1 MIYYSKVS
9 YTLLIV
15 VFVVFFGSLIPNFIH
30 DGFSNAMFMTTAGLI
45 AIYGLIIHMFFNTT
59 YTIDQQM
66 LHIKCGLFRF
76 NSINIMDM
84 KKISKSSSIISSP
97 AASFDRIEI
106 TYDKFDE
113 LIISPKHKLKFAAD
127 LQKINPN
134 LINTLKAKDLSFKK
148 K

>member
-1 MIYYSKVS
+1 MIYYSKIS

-15 VFVVFFGSLIPNFIH
+15 IFIVFFGPLIPNIIH
-30 DGFSNAMFMTTAGLI
+30 EGFSNNMIMITLGLFVV
-45 AIYGLIIHMFFNTT
+45 YGLILHMFFNTT
-59 YTIDQQM
+59 YTIDQKM
-66 LHIKCGLFRF
+66 LHIRCGFFRYKP
-76 NSINIMDM
+76 INIMNM
-84 KKISKSSSIISSP
+84 KKISKSSSIVSSP

-134 LINTLKAKDLSFKK
+134 LINELTA
-148 K
+148 

>member
-15 VFVVFFGSLIPNFIH
+15 VFVVFFGSLIPNFIY
-30 DGFSNAMFMTTAGLI
+30 DGFSNVMFTTTAGLI
-45 AIYGLIIHMFFNTT
+45 VMYGLILHMFFNTT

-66 LHIKCGLFRF
+66 LHIRCGFFRYKP
-76 NSINIMDM
+76 INIMNM

-106 TYDKFDE
+106 SYGKFDE

-134 LINTLKAKDLSFKK
+134 LINTLKA
-148 K
+148 

>member
-1 MIYYSKVS
+1 
-9 YTLLIV
+9 
-15 VFVVFFGSLIPNFIH
+15 
-30 DGFSNAMFMTTAGLI
+30 
-45 AIYGLIIHMFFNTT
+45 
-59 YTIDQQM
+59 
-66 LHIKCGLFRF
+66 
-76 NSINIMDM
+76 M

-106 TYDKFDE
+106 TYGKFDE

>member
-1 MIYYSKVS
+1 MIYYSKTS

-15 VFVVFFGSLIPNFIH
+15 IFIVFFGPLLPNIIH
-30 DGFSNAMFMTTAGLI
+30 EGFSKKMYLTISALLI
-45 AIYGLIIHMFFNTT
+45 LYGFILHMFFNTT
-59 YTIDQQM
+59 YTINQKM
-66 LHIKCGLFRF
+66 LHIKCGFFRYKP
-76 NSINIMDM
+76 INIMNM

-113 LIISPKHKLKFAAD
+113 LIISPKHKLKFAVD

-134 LINTLKAKDLSFKK
+134 LINELTA
-148 K
+148 